1 MNSSSARTLI
11 RYRSIGV
18 AIANAAATWVILI
31 IAPLGLF
38 TVITCTVLI
47 FGISLGGGIVSDRAM
62 LSLSPR
68 NGWEMLMSDAPEL
81 YTPSATANAT
91 PPLSQKSSNQN
102 PWGCR

>member
-1 MNSSSARTLI
+1 M
-11 RYRSIGV
+11 
-18 AIANAAATWVILI
+18 
-31 IAPLGLF
+31 
-38 TVITCTVLI
+38 
-47 FGISLGGGIVSDRAM
+47 VSDRPM